1 MEAPA
6 GGTRGQRGGAR
17 RALALALPFGL
28 GLAAGAVAAEDAAG
42 EGPGRGDRPPAEAPA
57 SGPVGLDRLLKL
69 PAGSDYGAGERR
81 GGRGRGEW
89 ASRFAALRGALAN
102 EKAQLEAAEQERQRI
117 AGSVDQWLLGP
128 PGATREDAPLD
139 FRLRQEIRRHRDEI
153 ERLEQEIRD
162 LEIEADLADVP
173 PAWRE

>member
-1 MEAPA
+1 MEAPE
-6 GGTRGQRGGAR
+6 GGMRGQRGGAW
-17 RALALALPFGL
+17 RALVLALPFGL
-28 GLAAGAVAAEDAAG
+28 GLAAGAAGAEDAAG
-42 EGPGRGDRPPAEAPA
+42 EAPVRGERPPAEAPA

-69 PAGSDYGAGERR
+69 PAGSDYGAGESR

-89 ASRFAALRGALAN
+89 ASRFAGLRGALAN

-128 PGATREDAPLD
+128 PGATRENAPLD
-139 FRLRQEIRRHRDEI
+139 FRLRQEIRRHRDEV